1 MCDCVCLSG
10 DCGVCVTVC
19 LSGGCGV
26 CVTVCLSGSGLME
39 ELAWQLPFP
48 REVISQ
54 MDAKT
59 TLCLALC
66 YFR

>member
-1 MCDCVCLSG
+1 M
-10 DCGVCVTVC
+10 CVTVC
-19 LSGGCGV
+19 LSGGRGVCDCVVFLEAVV

>member
-1 MCDCVCLSG
+1 M
-10 DCGVCVTVC
+10 CVTVC
-19 LSGGCGV
+19 LSGGRGVCDCVFLEAVV